1 MKKLLLLVVISSF
14 AIGMVGCKGS
24 DDAGEPVAAT
34 SGATT
39 GTGTGTTT
47 PPTASPTKA
56 GQPTASTAT
65 PQLNGAAAND
75 PRWKA
80 GTMVK
85 GDGK

>member
-1 MKKLLLLVVISSF
+1 MKNVLLLVVISSF

-24 DDAGEPVAAT
+24 DESSEPVVT
-34 SGATT
+34 SSGATT
-39 GTGTGTTT
+39 GTDAGAT
-47 PPTASPTKA
+47 PAAAAPTKA

>member
-1 MKKLLLLVVISSF
+1 MKNILLLVVISSF

-24 DDAGEPVAAT
+24 DESAEPVAAT
-34 SGATT
+34 GGATT
-39 GTGTGTTT
+39 GTDAGTA
-47 PPTASPTKA
+47 PPVASPTKA

-65 PQLNGAAAND
+65 PQMNGAAAND

-85 GDGK
+85 SGQ

>member
-1 MKKLLLLVVISSF
+1 MKNVLLLVAISSF
-14 AIGMVGCKGS
+14 AIGMVGCKGGDES
-24 DDAGEPVAAT
+24 TEPVAAT

-39 GTGTGTTT
+39 GTDAGTA
-47 PPTASPTKA
+47 PPTAAPTKA

-65 PQLNGAAAND
+65 PELNGAAAND

-85 GDGK
+85 SGGK

>member
-1 MKKLLLLVVISSF
+1 MKRILLLVVISSF

-24 DDAGEPVAAT
+24 DDTPEVTNAP
-34 SGATT
+34 SGTT
-39 GTGTGTTT
+39 GTTAGT
-47 PPTASPTKA
+47 PPPSANPSKA

-80 GTMVK
+80 GTMIK
-85 GDGK
+85 GSK

>member
-1 MKKLLLLVVISSF
+1 MKNILLLVVISSF

-24 DDAGEPVAAT
+24 DESAEPVAA
-34 SGATT
+34 SSSAATDA
-39 GTGTGTTT
+39 GTA
-47 PPTASPTKA
+47 PPVTSPTKA

-85 GDGK
+85 PGGN